1 MSYIPTLFLE
11 TSVFNFYNYG
21 KGGKKQQD
29 TRVLFDR
36 IKAGR
41 YLAYTSEAVLEEL
54 RKAPEEMYAEME
66 ELVKDYTVETFPA
79 GDQIHRLAGIYISK
93 RIIPEKYKTDAV
105 HIATATVHGLDCV
118 VSFNMGHIVK
128 PKTMIGTGFINL
140 YEGYRW
146 IGLAAPTELINFVE
160 GEHHDE

>member
-1 MSYIPTLFLE
+1 MRYIPTLFLE

-21 KGGKKQQD
+21 KGGRKQQD

-41 YLAYTSEAVLEEL
+41 YLAYTSKAVLNEL
-54 RKAPEEMYAEME
+54 RRAPKEMYAKMDY
-66 ELVKDYTVETFPA
+66 LVKNYTIETFPG
-79 GDQIHRLAGIYISK
+79 GDQVRRLADIYVSK
-93 RIIPEKYKTDAV
+93 GIIPEKYETDAA

-128 PKTMIGTGFINL
+128 PKTMIGAGFINL

-146 IGLAAPTELINFVE
+146 IGLATPTELINFVE
-160 GEHHDE
+160 GEQP